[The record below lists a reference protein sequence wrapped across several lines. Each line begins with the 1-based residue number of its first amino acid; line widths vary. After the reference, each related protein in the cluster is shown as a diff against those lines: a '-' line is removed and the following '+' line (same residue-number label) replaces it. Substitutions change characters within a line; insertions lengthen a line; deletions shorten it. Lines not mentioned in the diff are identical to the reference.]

1 MDRLV
6 YTAMTGAQQDMEK
19 QATVAQNLANT
30 NTIGFRGQID
40 TFRAVPVPGPGLST
54 RVQVMDETLS
64 ADYSVGKVS
73 QTGRNLDVAIEGAGW
88 ISVLTDDGRE
98 AYTRAGDLK
107 IAPNG
112 ALQIHSGQS
121 VLSEE
126 GQIIVNNDTSLMIGK
141 DGALSYLVAGD
152 NPVTTNFFGRMKLV
166 NPSVNALKRGD
177 DGLFYAVDGGSFNA
191 DPNVTIQSGALEE
204 SNVNVVETM
213 VDMISLGRQFD
224 MQMDMLKNAES
235 NAAKSS
241 QIMSLT

>member
-1 MDRLV
+1 
-6 YTAMTGAQQDMEK
+6 MEK
-19 QATVAQNLANT
+19 QTTVAQNLANT

-40 TFRAVPVPGPGLST
+40 TFRAVPVPGAGLPT

-88 ISVLTDDGRE
+88 ISVLTADGRE

-126 GQIIVNNDTSLMIGK
+126 GPIIVNNDTSLMIGK

-152 NPVTTNFFGRMKLV
+152 NPVTTNFLGRMKLV
-166 NPSVNALKRGD
+166 NPSINALKRGD

-224 MQMDMLKNAES
+224 MQMELLKNAES

-241 QIMSLT
+241 QVMSLT